1 MSHTVRLSPDDLN
14 GDLYELCSKDL
25 LRRMEEERDQEAEWV
40 VRWVINRRPIPVPAS
55 PPHKVIE
62 SPACPPGSAI
72 LMDVAQVNRH
82 FAFVDGVLC
91 KLEPHARPIRQPVD
105 LTNTADQE

>member
-1 MSHTVRLSPDDLN
+1 MKQDHANVGRERKVIKITD
-14 GDLYELCSKDL
+14 GQM
-25 LRRMEEERDQEAEWV
+25 RRAYGMVFGTSDFEKVAEMCKA
-40 VRWVINRRPIPVPAS
+40 PESAS
-55 PPHKVIE
+55 PPHEVIE

-105 LTNTADQE
+105 PTETISQE

>member
-1 MSHTVRLSPDDLN
+1 MNPGMAVTFDELS
-14 GDLYELCSKDL
+14 GDFYERCSKNL
-25 LRRMEEERDQEAEWV
+25 LKRMEEERDRQAEEFAQ
-40 VRWVINRRPIPVPAS
+40 WVIGRCPIPVPAS
-55 PPHKVIE
+55 PPHEVIE

-105 LTNTADQE
+105 PAETIAQE